1 MGERLKGKVA
11 IITGACGGLG
21 LVFSKTFLN
30 EGAKVILTDITE
42 QMIKEADAELCQ
54 TYPGQYEIMRL
65 DVTSHKDVNEVFA
78 RIYKEHGHIDIL
90 VNVAGGSLFTP
101 KKLEDIT
108 EKDWDKVL
116 CVNLKGTFFCSQAV
130 VPYMRKNR
138 YGRVINLTSIG
149 GRTASIVTGVAYAA
163 AKGGVISFTRRLALE
178 VGPDNIT
185 VNAIAPGTVLSGQRM
200 IDLWNELSDEQK
212 KETLSSIPLG
222 RQSMAQE
229 QANVVLFLASDDSSY
244 MTGCIL
250 DVNGGRLM
258 A

>member
-1 MGERLKGKVA
+1 MGDRLKGRVA
-11 IITGACGGLG
+11 ILTGACGGLG
-21 LVFSKTFLN
+21 LVFSKTFLAQ
-30 EGAKVILTDITE
+30 GAKVVLTDVTE
-42 QMIKEADAELCQ
+42 PMMQSAEEELSKS
-54 TYPGQYEIMRL
+54 YPGQYKIVKL
-65 DVTSHKDVNEVFA
+65 DVTSHKDVNELMAQVD
-78 RIYKEHGHIDIL
+78 KEFGRIDIL

-101 KKLEDIT
+101 KKLEEIT

-116 CVNLKGTFFCSQAV
+116 NVNLKGTFFCSQAA

-138 YGRVINLTSIG
+138 YGKIINLTSIG

-178 VGPDNIT
+178 VGPDNIN
-185 VNAIAPGTVLSGQRM
+185 VNAIAPGTVLSGERM
-200 IDLWNELSDEQK
+200 INLWNELSDQQK

-222 RQSMAQE
+222 RQSTAEE
-229 QANVVLFLASDDSSY
+229 QASVVLFLASDDSAY